1 MGLILTEGLGAKML
15 PIGGYVITG
24 GSHLHPRPTVGA
36 SVDLIITELRVGFMA
51 ILSEFE
57 RLRQEN
63 KYEFEA
69 FSQ

>member
-1 MGLILTEGLGAKML
+1 M
-15 PIGGYVITG
+15 
-24 GSHLHPRPTVGA
+24 
-36 SVDLIITELRVGFMA
+36 DLIIAELRVELMV